1 MAGLDRPRSA
11 DELYLARGGE
21 VSSYRPVITGDVF
34 EGVTIPGSDGDAG
47 LAMVLAHPCSMRR
60 GAHLRSHVQMA
71 PVRRSAPIGLEGWD
85 GNYGVMPLPE
95 LQRAG
100 EMSYRAFF
108 EEAGRVPTGL
118 LSPDAPE
125 RRVACLSTQGILLL
139 LQRLTFNMTR
149 VAIDLD
155 TLLQSI
161 DYVLEEVDLLE
172 EWMRNRLVL
181 RAGDDPGAAIRREEQ
196 EFDAV
201 LSQAVDG
208 STLRDGLR
216 DPKSRAA
223 VRRAVRAAW
232 AT

>member
-1 MAGLDRPRSA
+1 MADLDRPRSA

-21 VSSYRPVITGDVF
+21 VESYRPVVTGDVF

-71 PVRRSAPIGLEGWD
+71 PVRRGTPIRLEGWD

-100 EMSYRAFF
+100 EMSDRAVF
-108 EEAGRVPTGL
+108 EQAGRVPTGL
-118 LSPDAPE
+118 LRPE
-125 RRVACLSTQGILLL
+125 LRVACLSTQGILLL
-139 LQRLTFNMTR
+139 LQRLAFNMTR

-181 RAGDDPGAAIRREEQ
+181 RAGDDPRAAIRRQEQ

-201 LSQAVDG
+201 LSREVDG

-223 VRRAVRAAW
+223 VRRAVRAASV
-232 AT
+232 A